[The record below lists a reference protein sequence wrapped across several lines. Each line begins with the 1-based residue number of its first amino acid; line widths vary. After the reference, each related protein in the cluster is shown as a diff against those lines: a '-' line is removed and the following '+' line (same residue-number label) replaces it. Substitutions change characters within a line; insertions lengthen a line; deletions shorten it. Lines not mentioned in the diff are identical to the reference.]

1 MAGSG
6 SRLTG
11 ISWCK
16 NGLDGRGR
24 TDGYCVKG
32 DDMPYYWLIGGGS
45 PQSGISGFSA
55 RMGPEPK
62 RFPAGSSRCFIFTRH
77 RENQA

>member
-1 MAGSG
+1 
-6 SRLTG
+6 
-11 ISWCK
+11 
-16 NGLDGRGR
+16 
-24 TDGYCVKG
+24 
-32 DDMPYYWLIGGGS
+32 MPYYWLIGGGS